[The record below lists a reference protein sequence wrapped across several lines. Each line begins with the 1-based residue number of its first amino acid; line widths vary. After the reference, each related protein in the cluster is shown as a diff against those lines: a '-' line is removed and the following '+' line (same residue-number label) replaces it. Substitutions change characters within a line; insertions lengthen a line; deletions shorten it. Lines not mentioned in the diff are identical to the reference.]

1 MEQVNAAPR
10 RGPGSGPGTGE
21 GHRTTAPYQAVL
33 FDMDG
38 VVTQTAAVH
47 AAAWK
52 QLFDSVL
59 QDPRLTGHP
68 RRDPFDTDADYR
80 RYVDGRQREDG
91 VAAFLASRG
100 AEVPA
105 GCPDD
110 GPEAWSVP
118 GLAARKNALFL
129 QAVADQGIRAY
140 PGTTALLVRLR
151 NAGIPVGLVTASRN
165 AYTLLTAAGL
175 GTAFDVIIDGQTA
188 AESALPG
195 KPDPAMFLAAARRLG
210 VAPRH
215 TAVVEDAVAGIQ
227 AGRQGGFGLVVGI
240 DRGGHREQ
248 LEDAGADIV
257 LGDVAELDLGVSRT
271 DPWMLVYE
279 GFDPV
284 HEGHREALTALGNG
298 YMATRGARPEHNDDG
313 IHYPG
318 TYLAGI
324 YNRTTSTIHGRDLEE
339 EHLVNIPNWLSL
351 DMAFGAGPWW
361 SSGGI
366 QVSEERTEVD
376 LRAGISTRRA
386 TLTAPDGKQLTVV
399 QRRFTCMDKAHL
411 AAMETTL
418 SARGFNG
425 PLRLRAGI
433 DGAVANTNVRDY
445 AGTGQVHLTAPAF
458 TGTDAETIL
467 CETETT
473 QSRIRIALA
482 LRTVIT
488 GDAAVTPGTV
498 LTSDRRYQRQFE
510 LRLIDGQPVTIT
522 STAAVATSRDAAI
535 SSPRTAVLDGLS
547 QNNTGFNTLA
557 EDHSQAWKRLWELF
571 GISIDGDRQ
580 SQLVLNLHVFHLLQT
595 ISVHTA
601 TLDAGVPARG
611 LHGEGYRGHIFWD
624 ELFIF
629 PVIGLRLPD
638 VSRALLEYRWRRLDA
653 ARAAAADR
661 GLKGALFP
669 WQSGS
674 DGREETPRQLYN
686 ARSARWMPDN
696 SSRQRHVGL
705 AIAYNAWQHFQ
716 LTGDREWLRLRGGEL
731 IIEVT
736 RLFASLATFD
746 PEGKRVHLSGVMG
759 PDEYHDGYPD
769 EPGTGLRD
777 NTYTNVLLSWV
788 CDRAVDVLAELHGHP
803 GADLMDRLHIT
814 EEEINKW
821 GRLSRSLAVPFHAD
835 GILSQFD
842 GYENLAELDWPH
854 YRSTYGNI
862 GRLDLIL
869 EAENDATNRYKLA
882 KQADVLMLV
891 YLLGPE
897 GLIRQLHRLGYTFT
911 DSALQRT
918 VEYYLAR
925 TANGSTLSRVVH
937 ASVLARLDETRAW
950 QVFREALVS
959 DLDDTQGGTTQ
970 EGIHLGAMSGTV
982 DVVVRAFAGL
992 HAEAHSL
999 TFSPRLPRPLKRAAF
1014 HILYRGHRIDVSL
1027 SPGTLRIQLQPCN
1040 APAVRIGVE
1049 GLYAQLV
1056 GGDGMD
1062 FPLARQTPA
1071 PGGVEDR
1078 HGRNNPTAH
1087 GKANQ

>member
-1 MEQVNAAPR
+1 MEEVYAAR
-10 RGPGSGPGTGE
+10 ASGPGTGE
-21 GHRTTAPYQAVL
+21 RHRTTPPYQAVL

-52 QLFDSVL
+52 RLFDSVL

-68 RRDPFDTDADYR
+68 RRDPFDIDADYR

-100 AEVPA
+100 AEVPS
-105 GCPDD
+105 GCPND
-110 GPEAWSVP
+110 GPDAWSVP

-129 QAVADQGIRAY
+129 EAVADQGIRAY

-151 NAGIPVGLVTASRN
+151 DAGIPVGLVTASRN
-165 AYTLLTAAGL
+165 ARTLLAAAGL

-188 AESALPG
+188 AGNALPG

-215 TAVVEDAVAGIQ
+215 TAVIEDAVAGIQ
-227 AGRQGGFGLVVGI
+227 AGRRGGFGLVVGI

-248 LEDAGADIV
+248 LEIAGADIV
-257 LGDVAELDLGVSRT
+257 LGDVAQLDLGVSRT
-271 DPWMLVYE
+271 DPWKLVYE
-279 GFDPV
+279 GFDPA

-298 YMATRGARPEHNDDG
+298 YMATRGARPERHDDG

-339 EHLVNIPNWLSL
+339 EHLVNLPNWLPL
-351 DMAFGAGPWW
+351 DLAFGAGPWW
-361 SSGGI
+361 SSGRL
-366 QVSEERTEVD
+366 QVSDERTEVD
-376 LRAGISTRRA
+376 LHAGIATRRA
-386 TLTAPDGKQLTVV
+386 TLTGPGGKQLTVV
-399 QRRFTCMDKAHL
+399 QRRLTSMHKAHI
-411 AAMETTL
+411 AAMETIL
-418 SARGFNG
+418 SARGVTG
-425 PLRLRAGI
+425 TIRLRVGI
-433 DGAVANTNVRDY
+433 DGTVANANVRDY
-445 AGTGQVHLTAPAF
+445 AGTGQVHLTPPAF
-458 TGTDAETIL
+458 TEPEPEPEIIL

-473 QSRIRIALA
+473 QSRIGIALG

-488 GDAAVTPGTV
+488 GQAALAPGSAR
-498 LTSDRRYQRQFE
+498 TSGRRYQRQYA
-510 LRLIDGQPVTIT
+510 LRLIEGQPVTIT
-522 STAAVATSRDAAI
+522 NTAAVATSRDVAI
-535 SSPRTAVLDGLS
+535 SSPRTAVLAELS
-547 QNNTGFNTLA
+547 EDNTGFNALV
-557 EDHSQAWKRLWELF
+557 EDHRQAWKRLWELF

-580 SQLVLNLHVFHLLQT
+580 SQLVLNMHVFHLLQT

-601 TLDAGVPARG
+601 ALDAGVPARG

-629 PVIGLRLPD
+629 PVVGLRLPE

-653 ARAAAADR
+653 ARAAARDR
-661 GLKGALFP
+661 GLRGAMFP

-686 ARSARWMPDN
+686 SRSARWMPDN

-705 AIAYNAWQHFQ
+705 AIAYNAWQHFE

-736 RLFASLATFD
+736 RFFASLTTFA
-746 PEGKRVHLSGVMG
+746 PEGQRFHLSGVMG

-769 EPGTGLRD
+769 EPGPGLRD
-777 NTYTNVLLSWV
+777 NSYTNVLLSWV
-788 CDRAVDVLAELHGHP
+788 CDRAADVLTELHGHP
-803 GADLMDRLHIT
+803 GADLRDRLQIT
-814 EEEINKW
+814 EEEINNW
-821 GRLSRSLAVPFHAD
+821 ARISHNLAVPFHAD

-842 GYENLAELDWPH
+842 GYENLAELDWSH

-869 EAENDATNRYKLA
+869 EAEDDATNRYKLA
-882 KQADVLMLV
+882 KQADVLMLI
-891 YLLGPE
+891 YLLGPK

-911 DSALQRT
+911 QSTLRRT

-937 ASVLARLDETRAW
+937 ASVLARMDETRAW

-992 HAEAHSL
+992 QAESHAL
-999 TFSPRLPRPLKRAAF
+999 TFSPRLPPPLKRAAF
-1014 HILYRGHRIDVSL
+1014 QILYRGHRMEVSL
-1027 SPGTLRIQLQPCN
+1027 TADTLRIQLQPCS

-1049 GLYAQLV
+1049 GLYAELA

-1062 FPLARQTPA
+1062 FPLVRQSPE
-1071 PGGVEDR
+1071 PGAG
-1078 HGRNNPTAH
+1078 
-1087 GKANQ
+1087 